1 MSSHEQQI
9 SHQELGDA
17 LNVLQQMINETP
29 QNWEAVEGKAIELR
43 KNLRHNALY
52 TDTDLNE
59 LRRWSECA
67 LLAGNFLKEC
77 TDLIQHTITQQVP
90 KSFPN
95 ENGAELQQAVDTE
108 DRHASAIAKMQSY
121 VIKLCLYMNPT
132 YFLYLQESKQI
143 LSRLK
148 TAIEAVFSETGE
160 WELAEEETCQLCKVI
175 SALIGYSVTK
185 TESQHW
191 DKCMNTVTSMLA
203 HIQKASE
210 LSNIIEESTTLAQRI
225 NGPSNASISQS
236 VLPQLKY
243 YDQVAKKAKLDYH
256 KLKTTVMDELLKLHH
271 LYIHPMPPP
280 VKEVYPEDSTDLNFA
295 HIGFI
300 KEFTST
306 FEQLI
311 GEAMKQIAT
320 MKMHQ
325 YNHTTTQSD
334 LQKMITDL
342 SSIISTIYEEAK
354 EIVTSIAT
362 WRPQGF
368 QFPNFEQG
376 VKTDRWLEF
385 ETWGKIEC
393 LAREILQSAAKAN
406 KFVTNMHRI
415 IDMMGNDTDDYRK
428 MEQNSLL
435 SPLVKQIEG
444 FLLNI
449 YKSATQLP
457 GLLVTHEQT
466 ENVT

>member
-9 SHQELGDA
+9 SHPKPGDT
-17 LNVLQQMINETP
+17 LNALQQMIEKTP
-29 QNWEAVEGKAIELR
+29 QNWEEVEVKARELR
-43 KNLRHNALY
+43 ETLRNM
-52 TDTDLNE
+52 DTGLNE
-59 LRRWSECA
+59 LKRWSECA
-67 LLAGNFLKEC
+67 LLAGSLLKEC

-95 ENGAELQQAVDTE
+95 ENRAELQQAVDTE
-108 DRHASAIAKMQSY
+108 DRHASAIAKMQAY
-121 VIKLCLYMNPT
+121 VTKLYIYMNPP

-148 TAIEAVFSETGE
+148 TAIEAVFSETEE

-175 SALIGYSVTK
+175 SALVGYSVTK
-185 TESQHW
+185 AERQHW
-191 DKCMNTVTSMLA
+191 DKCMNRVTSMLA
-203 HIQKASE
+203 YIQEASE
-210 LSNIIEESTTLAQRI
+210 LSNIIEESITLAQRI
-225 NGPSNASISQS
+225 NGPPNASISQS

-256 KLKTTVMDELLKLHH
+256 KLKTAVMDELLKLHH
-271 LYIHPMPPP
+271 LYIHPMSPP
-280 VKEVYPEDSTDLNFA
+280 VEEVEEVYPEDSTDLNFA
-295 HIGFI
+295 HIGSI

-311 GEAMKQIAT
+311 DEAMKQITT
-320 MKMHQ
+320 MKMRQHH
-325 YNHTTTQSD
+325 HTTTRSD
-334 LQKMITDL
+334 LQKMVTDL
-342 SSIISTIYEEAK
+342 SPIISTIYEKAK
-354 EIVTSIAT
+354 EIVTSIAA

-368 QFPNFEQG
+368 QFPDSEQE

-393 LAREILQSAAKAN
+393 LAREIVQSAAKAN
-406 KFVTNMHRI
+406 KFMHKI
-415 IDMMGNDTDDYRK
+415 MDMMSDDTDDYRK
-428 MEQNSLL
+428 MEQNNLL
-435 SPLVKQIEG
+435 SPLVKQMEES
-444 FLLNI
+444 LLNI
-449 YKSATQLP
+449 HQSATQLP